1 MSLFFSSHTGL
12 AVIGCSVLEKSIY
25 VVLQEIESIRPKLN
39 IPSNPSVK
47 NISPVKAKEYLEKHS
62 FQFCVLVVDGK
73 TIKDTYENP
82 SQRKNE
88 YEDLL
93 KTAVE
98 RVGKIIRKSAHC
110 SIKEISTSSKG
121 GKF

>member
-1 MSLFFSSHTGL
+1 M
-12 AVIGCSVLEKSIY
+12 
-25 VVLQEIESIRPKLN
+25 LQEIESIRPKLN

-47 NISPVKAKEYLEKHS
+47 NLPPVKAKEYLEKHS

-73 TIKDTYENP
+73 TIKDSYENP

-110 SIKEISTSSKG
+110 SIKEISTSSEG
-121 GKF
+121 RKF